1 MNAGPK
7 SKFGEEGFENELL
20 KWIFEEREKGFA
32 VSNLSILIKA
42 CSLSRNFKAKTFRA
56 QYSAVERF
64 VKKHGLVYR
73 LGTRESQHT
82 KQEVDEEARTWLED
96 VQKKLEQPQYSQ
108 DYVLNMDQTAVYY
121 SMQAKRT
128 LSKQG
133 QRTIFIRKAK
143 DDSKR
148 ATAAFTITASGL
160 QLQPCIVLKVRTF
173 S

>member
-1 MNAGPK
+1 
-7 SKFGEEGFENELL
+7 
-20 KWIFEEREKGFA
+20 
-32 VSNLSILIKA
+32 
-42 CSLSRNFKAKTFRA
+42 
-56 QYSAVERF
+56 
-64 VKKHGLVYR
+64 VKKYSYVCPLV
-73 LGTRESQHT
+73 THESQCT
-82 KQEVDEEARTWLED
+82 KQEVDQEAKTWLED

-108 DYVLNMDQTAVYY
+108 DYILNMDQTAVYY

-148 ATAAFTITASGL
+148 ATAAFTVTASGL
-160 QLQPCIVLKVRTF
+160 QLQPCIVFKGEYIFMKQREVVANNVFHFRSAKCT

>member
-1 MNAGPK
+1 M
-7 SKFGEEGFENELL
+7 
-20 KWIFEEREKGFA
+20 
-32 VSNLSILIKA
+32 SNLSILIKA
-42 CSLSRNFKAKTFRA
+42 CSLSRNVKVKTFRA

-64 VKKHGLVYR
+64 VKKYGLVYR
-73 LGTRESQHT
+73 LGTHELQRT

-108 DYVLNMDQTAVYY
+108 DCILNMDQTAVYY

-160 QLQPCIVLKVRTF
+160 QLQPCLVF
-173 S
+173 